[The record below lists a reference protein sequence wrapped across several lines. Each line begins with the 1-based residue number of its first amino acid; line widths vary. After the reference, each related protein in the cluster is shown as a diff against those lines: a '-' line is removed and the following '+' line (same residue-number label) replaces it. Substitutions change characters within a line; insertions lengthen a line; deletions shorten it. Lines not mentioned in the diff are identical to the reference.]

1 MNMNSWLR
9 SLVMAIIL
17 AIIFTWFAI
26 SNSQVVKVSL
36 LVWSFEVSLS
46 LLILVSVLIG
56 IILTGLISAMEQT
69 KLIAKIN
76 ELQGKVKHDEEL
88 LKGEKKKA

>member
-1 MNMNSWLR
+1 MNSWLR

-26 SNSQVVKVSL
+26 SNSQVVTVSL
-36 LVWSFEVSLS
+36 LVWSLQVSLS
-46 LLILVSVLIG
+46 LLILISVLIG
-56 IILTGLISAMEQT
+56 VILTGLISAMEQT
-69 KLIAKIN
+69 RLIAKIN

-88 LKGEKKKA
+88 LKGEKKKS

>member
-1 MNMNSWLR
+1 MNSWLR

-36 LVWSFEVSLS
+36 LIWSLQVSLS
-46 LLILVSVLIG
+46 LLILISVLIG

-69 KLIAKIN
+69 RLIAKIG
-76 ELQGKVKHDEEL
+76 ELQGQVKHDEEL
-88 LKGEKKKA
+88 LKGEKKKS